1 MPPDFEEVQLTP
13 EETVYA
19 FYDARCV
26 KYFDLQ
32 EQKQQQQKATLL
44 MEALTVLQQRS

>member
-1 MPPDFEEVQLTP
+1 MPPDFDDVQLTP
-13 EETVYA
+13 EETGDA

-44 MEALTVLQQRS
+44 MEY

>member
-1 MPPDFEEVQLTP
+1 MPPDFDEVQLPP
-13 EETVYA
+13 EETGYA

-26 KYFDLQ
+26 KYFDLR

-44 MEALTVLQQRS
+44 IEALTALQQRS